1 MCELLVDLLD
11 VTILGVEGHH
21 REQVTIHFEC
31 RRGDVGWPECGV
43 LARVKDRHLVSL
55 VDLPMSGR
63 PTRVVWHK
71 RRFLCP
77 EEACPKQSWS
87 EVDDRIAL
95 SRHLVTDRAGRWLT
109 EQIGKNA
116 RSVNEIADEL
126 GCDSHTVN
134 DALLRYGEALV
145 DDDEG
150 RIGLVEA
157 LGLDE
162 TLFVREGAYRRQRFS
177 TSIVDVGGGQ
187 LLDVVPGRKGDEPTS
202 WLMRRTCR
210 WRFHV
215 RYATLDLS
223 GPYRSVFNATLPW
236 ATQIA
241 DQFHVIKLANQKL
254 DECRRRI
261 QNELFEHRGH
271 KLDPLYR
278 ARRLLTMASERLD
291 DHGREKLQGLLRAGD
306 PRGDVSAR
314 YTAKEAVG
322 ELYTVSDY
330 ELAGQWID
338 ELIRDM
344 DDSSWPIEVRSLGR
358 TLKRWREHIIAWHR
372 AHFANAATE
381 SMNNLIKRVKRISVY
396 RPSRAGVPGVHHL
409 AVSELDTGTW
419 RRTGRCRC
427 EGVSERRELHRQRR
441 RRGCGAGE
449 RLPSPSFGAVFC
461 GRHGAHLR
469 LSLA

>member
-1 MCELLVDLLD
+1 MCEILVDLLD
-11 VTILGVEGHH
+11 VNIMGVEGGH
-21 REQVTIHFEC
+21 RQPVTVHFEC
-31 RRGDVGWPECGV
+31 RRVDVGCPECGV
-43 LARVKDRHLVSL
+43 LARVKDRDRVSL
-55 VDLPMSGR
+55 VDLPMNGR

-71 RRFLCP
+71 RRFFCP
-77 EEACPKQSWS
+77 DADCPKGSWN
-87 EVDDRIAL
+87 EVDTRIAFP
-95 SRHLVTDRAGRWLT
+95 RHLVTDRAGRWLT

-126 GCDSHTVN
+126 GCDWHTVS

-162 TLFVREGAYRRQRFS
+162 TLFVREGVYRRQRFS

-241 DQFHVIKLANQKL
+241 DPFHVVKLANQKL

-261 QNELFEHRGH
+261 QNEFFGHRGR

-306 PRGDVSAR
+306 PRGDVSAC
-314 YTAKEAVG
+314 YTAKEAVR

-358 TLKRWREHIIAWHR
+358 TLTRWREHIIAWHR

-381 SMNNLIKRVKRISVY
+381 SMNNLIKRVKRTAFGFRSFRNFRVRSLLY
-396 RPSRAGVPGVHHL
+396 AGKPNWDLL
-409 AVSELDTGTW
+409 ATITP
-419 RRTGRCRC
+419 R
-427 EGVSERRELHRQRR
+427 
-441 RRGCGAGE
+441 
-449 RLPSPSFGAVFC
+449 
-461 GRHGAHLR
+461 
-469 LSLA
+469 